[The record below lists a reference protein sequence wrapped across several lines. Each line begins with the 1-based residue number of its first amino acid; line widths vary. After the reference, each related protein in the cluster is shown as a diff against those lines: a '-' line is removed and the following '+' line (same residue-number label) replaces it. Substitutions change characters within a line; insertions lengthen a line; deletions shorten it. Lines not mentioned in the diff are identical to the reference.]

1 MYEELLT
8 QLLPVF
14 IESGEINEETEVDI
28 DGNILKITINK
39 EEDENKIVMTVEYKE
54 DEFKK
59 YVDSL
64 DEDIF
69 IEACEKF
76 ESKTGI
82 PLNDDVDKDLF
93 KEVVRQIIAEKI
105 NKLRALL

>member
-8 QLLPVF
+8 QLLPIF
-14 IESGEINEETEVDI
+14 IDSEEVNEETEVDI

-39 EEDENKIVMTVEYKE
+39 EEGENKITMTVEYKE

-59 YVDSL
+59 YIDSL

-69 IEACEKF
+69 IEACEQF
-76 ESKTGI
+76 ENKTGI

-93 KEVVRQIIAEKI
+93 KEVVRQVIAERI
-105 NKLRALL
+105 NKLRTLL